1 MRLPQFKR
9 YHSLYVMKKQSQ
21 VVVGYHLME
30 IYNSEHWLPKF
41 HRILLFFNLLP
52 FLSLISPNV
61 ESWNIHIKLFCF
73 VLLQIDCVYKDVLTL
88 LNWFLPNS
96 CSVAQ
101 HRYLKRILNF
111 ITEDSTLLNLKS
123 KYQCNSFRRPDISA
137 CQVLYGS
144 LVKAKIASS
153 LPLVIYLMIV
163 LMDLMSIFLF

>member
-1 MRLPQFKR
+1 MMEG
-9 YHSLYVMKKQSQ
+9 YVHYASSTIQKIPFPLRDEEAVSGSS
-21 VVVGYHLME
+21 GYHLME

-96 CSVAQ
+96 CSVA
-101 HRYLKRILNF
+101 
-111 ITEDSTLLNLKS
+111 
-123 KYQCNSFRRPDISA
+123 
-137 CQVLYGS
+137 
-144 LVKAKIASS
+144 
-153 LPLVIYLMIV
+153 
-163 LMDLMSIFLF
+163 